1 MLTALTSLMF
11 RRNSLFML
19 LLLLTEFL
27 LYSLAWTEETSEQH
41 SYMWFE
47 DI

>member
-1 MLTALTSLMF
+1 
-11 RRNSLFML
+11 ML

-27 LYSLAWTEETSEQH
+27 LVWTEETTVEETSEQH